1 MFDDLNEDNF
11 VLYAIKAYNSPH
23 CIVSEFES
31 DLKRT
36 KYIKRL
42 IRKYKV
48 SHKLKE
54 RLILNHI
61 ILIYNVFETEAATRI
76 LFYKTDLRDYDVLKT
91 FLNYLNY
98 MPDVVKSING
108 KNIYSRDIQE
118 DLLIKEILKNL

>member
-11 VLYAIKAYNSPH
+11 VLYAIKAYSAPH
-23 CIVSEFES
+23 CIMSEFES

-48 SHKLKE
+48 SNNLKE

-98 MPDVVKSING
+98 MPDVVKSVNG
-108 KNIYSRDIQE
+108 KNIYSRDIEE
-118 DLLIKEILKNL
+118 DSFIKEVLKNL

>member
-11 VLYAIKAYNSPH
+11 FLYAIKAYSSPH
-23 CIVSEFES
+23 CIMSEFES

-48 SHKLKE
+48 SHNLKE

-61 ILIYNVFETEAATRI
+61 ILIYNVFEAEAATRI

-98 MPDVVKSING
+98 MPDIVKSING
-108 KNIYSRDIQE
+108 KNIYSRDIEE
-118 DLLIKEILKNL
+118 DSFIKEVLKNL

>member
-23 CIVSEFES
+23 CIISEFES

>member
-11 VLYAIKAYNSPH
+11 FLYAIKAYSSPH
-23 CIVSEFES
+23 CIMSEFES

-48 SHKLKE
+48 SHNLKE

-61 ILIYNVFETEAATRI
+61 ILIYNVFEAEAATRI

-91 FLNYLNY
+91 FLSYRGIRMIVIPLIHI
-98 MPDVVKSING
+98 SQLIN
-108 KNIYSRDIQE
+108 NINFLFR
-118 DLLIKEILKNL
+118 IK